1 MVLEQS
7 EKEEKER
14 YAKELVFEPL
24 KIRAEEIS
32 IQIGREKV
40 TKKIVGEAR
49 QTQPLTLIVL

>member
-1 MVLEQS
+1 VVPEQS

-40 TKKIVGEAR
+40 TKKNSRRG
-49 QTQPLTLIVL
+49 